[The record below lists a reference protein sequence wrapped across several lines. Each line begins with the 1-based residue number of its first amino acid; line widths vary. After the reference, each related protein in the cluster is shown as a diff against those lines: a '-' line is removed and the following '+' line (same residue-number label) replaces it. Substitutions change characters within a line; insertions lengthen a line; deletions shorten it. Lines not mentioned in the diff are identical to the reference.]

1 MGVNKQK
8 EKIFKKLT
16 KEMVKQAV
24 ECALSKMDRAFE
36 SGAFDIDNYD
46 CDYELPKIVAT
57 ALLEK
62 GVRQITPL
70 YSENK
75 KVLNNLRKMI

>member
-36 SGAFDIDNYD
+36 SGAFNIDDYD
-46 CDYELPKIVAT
+46 VDYELLKIVAT
-57 ALLEK
+57 ALLEE
-62 GVRQITPL
+62 GVYQVTPL
-70 YSENK
+70 CKENQ